1 MDDIIKIVKSLEKSG
16 LLIDGATETVKHQI
30 RKQED
35 GFPWAMMAPM
45 VASLI
50 APMASSLIQPV
61 ASSLINART
70 GKGVRTAEKG
80 QEGGILPL
88 LGLPLMFKAI
98 SGKGYNNMDKMDE
111 NF

>member
-1 MDDIIKIVKSLEKSG
+1 
-16 LLIDGATETVKHQI
+16 
-30 RKQED
+30 
-35 GFPWAMMAPM
+35 MMAPM

-98 SGKGYNNMDKMDE
+98 SGKDITTWIKWMRIFSPAPSFNQYGNY
-111 NF
+111 